1 MASTQTLH
9 RGLVIHFAL
18 YTLRAPW
25 LGWKC
30 EWPRQDGTVRQAQHC
45 TTRPRNPRGM
55 IQSNLKDLGATW
67 MPKMVCP
74 YWREIRCK
82 GDENDQDGIGKL
94 SKLCQDGTVCGH
106 HITFAPRQS
115 MDDMDDIEWAT
126 FVSPRSNWSQ
136 A

>member
-1 MASTQTLH
+1 M
-9 RGLVIHFAL
+9 
-18 YTLRAPW
+18 
-25 LGWKC
+25 
-30 EWPRQDGTVRQAQHC
+30 RQAQHC

-94 SKLCQDGTVCGH
+94 SKLCQDGTVCGPYWMRLT
-106 HITFAPRQS
+106 IDCSVTLPLNTTMEVDF
-115 MDDMDDIEWAT
+115 
-126 FVSPRSNWSQ
+126 
-136 A
+136 